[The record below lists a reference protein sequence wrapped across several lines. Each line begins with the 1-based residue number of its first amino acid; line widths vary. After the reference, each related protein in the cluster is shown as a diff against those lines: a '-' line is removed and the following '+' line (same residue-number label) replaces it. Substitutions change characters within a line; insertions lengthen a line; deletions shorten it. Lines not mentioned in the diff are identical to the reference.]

1 MKPLRILLTADPYI
15 PVPPRLYGGIERV
28 VDSLVRGLHARG
40 HQVTLVAHPAS
51 RTPGRLIP
59 YGAPPHFGLTPR
71 ATELWQAGSALWAH
85 RSQVDLVHSFGRLA
99 ALVPLLPL
107 RRLPKIQS
115 YHRPEVPWR
124 SVAIASALAGASL
137 SFTSCSASMFRRRP
151 PGASQASGRW
161 RAIFNGIAL
170 SRYRFVEA
178 VPMDA
183 PLVFLGKIEPMK
195 GVHDA
200 IAIAKTAERRL
211 VIAGTRA
218 EGGPDAE
225 YFEREI
231 APYID
236 GGQVTFVGPVDDT
249 QKSDLLGGAC
259 ALVFP
264 THWEETFGLVMVE
277 AMACGTPVIG
287 FARGAVPEVV
297 QEGVNGYLCRSV
309 EEAVAAV
316 KRLDLIDRRAVR
328 ADCEARFSDSDMVS
342 AYESLYLDM
351 VER

>member
-1 MKPLRILLTADPYI
+1 MKRLRILLTADPYI

-28 VDSLVRGLHARG
+28 VDSLARGLHARG
-40 HQVTLVAHPAS
+40 HLVTLVAHPAS
-51 RTPGRLIP
+51 RTAGRLIP

-137 SFTSCSASMFRRRP
+137 SFTSCSASVFRRRP
-151 PGASQASGRW
+151 PGASQAGGRW

-200 IAIAKTAERRL
+200 IAIAKIAERRL

-218 EGGPDAE
+218 ESGPDAE

-236 GGQVTFVGPVDDT
+236 GGQVTFLGPVDDI

-316 KRLDLIDRRAVR
+316 KCLDLIDRGAVR

>member
-1 MKPLRILLTADPYI
+1 VKPLRILLTADPYI

-40 HQVTLVAHPAS
+40 HQVTLLAHPESHTAA
-51 RTPGRLIP
+51 RLIP
-59 YGAPPHFGLTPR
+59 YGAPPHFGWVPR
-71 ATELWQAGSALWAH
+71 ATELRQAGSALWAH
-85 RSQVDLVHSFGRLA
+85 RSEVDLVHSFGRLA
-99 ALVPLLPL
+99 ALLPLLPL
-107 RRLPKIQS
+107 RLPKIQS

-137 SFTSCSASMFRRRP
+137 SFTSCSASVFRRRP
-151 PGASQASGRW
+151 PGASHAGRW

-170 SRYRFVEA
+170 TRYRFAEA
-178 VPMDA
+178 VPADA

-200 IAIAKTAERRL
+200 IAIAKMAERRL

-218 EGGPDAE
+218 DAGPDAL

-231 APYID
+231 APHLD
-236 GGQVTFVGPVDDT
+236 GRHVTFVGAVDDT
-249 QKSDLLGGAC
+249 QKSDLLGRAC
-259 ALVFP
+259 ALLFP

-297 QEGVNGYLCRSV
+297 RDGVNGYLCRSV
-309 EEAVAAV
+309 DEAVAAV
-316 KRLDLIDRRAVR
+316 KRLDLIDRGAVR
-328 ADCEARFSDSDMVS
+328 EDCEARFSDADMVS

-351 VER
+351 VKR

>member
-1 MKPLRILLTADPYI
+1 MRSLRILVTADPYI

-28 VDSLVRGLHARG
+28 VDSLVRGLQARG
-40 HQVTLVAHPAS
+40 HTVTLLAHPDS
-51 RTPGRLIP
+51 RTAGRLIP

-71 ATELWQAGSALWAH
+71 ATELWQAGGALWAH

-99 ALVPLLPL
+99 ALLPLLPI

-124 SVAIASALAGASL
+124 SVAIAGALAGASL
-137 SFTSCSASMFRRRP
+137 CFTSCSASVFRRRP
-151 PGASQASGRW
+151 AAAGPAGRW

-170 SRYRFVEA
+170 SRYRFAKA

-183 PLVFLGKIEPMK
+183 PLVFLGKLEPMK

-218 EGGPDAE
+218 DAGPDAR

-231 APYID
+231 APHID
-236 GGQVTFVGPVDDT
+236 GRQISFTGPVDDT
-249 QKSDLLGGAC
+249 QKSDLLGQAC
-259 ALVFP
+259 ALLFP

-277 AMACGTPVIG
+277 AMACGTPVVG
-287 FARGAVPEVV
+287 FVRGAVPEVV
-297 QEGVNGYLCRSV
+297 RDGVNGYLCRSV
-309 EEAVAAV
+309 DEAVAAV
-316 KRLDLIDRRAVR
+316 KRLDLIDRSAVR
-328 ADCEARFSDSDMVS
+328 ADCEARFSDTDMVS
-342 AYESLYLDM
+342 AYERLYLDM
-351 VER
+351 VE

>member
-1 MKPLRILLTADPYI
+1 MKALRILVTADPYI
-15 PVPPRLYGGIERV
+15 PVPPSFYGGIERV
-28 VDSLVRGLHARG
+28 VDSLVCGLQERG
-40 HQVTLVAHPAS
+40 HEVTLLAHPES
-51 RTPGRLIP
+51 RTAGRLIP
-59 YGAPPHFGLTPR
+59 YGSPPHFGALPR

-107 RRLPKIQS
+107 RRLLKIQS

-124 SVAIASALAGASL
+124 SVAIAGALAGASL
-137 SFTSCSASMFRRRP
+137 SFTSCSASVLRRRP
-151 PGASQASGRW
+151 PGANHAGRW

-178 VPMDA
+178 VSMDA

-200 IAIAKTAERRL
+200 IAIAKIAERRL

-218 EGGPDAE
+218 KAGPDAE

-231 APYID
+231 APHID
-236 GGQVTFVGPVDDT
+236 GRQVSFVGPVDDT

-264 THWEETFGLVMVE
+264 THWEETFGLVMIE
-277 AMACGTPVIG
+277 AMACGTPVVG

-297 QEGVNGYLCRSV
+297 RDEVNGYLCRSV
-309 EEAVAAV
+309 DEAVAAV
-316 KRLDLIDRRAVR
+316 KRLDLIDRAAVR
-328 ADCEARFSDSDMVS
+328 ADCEARFSDAGMVS
-342 AYESLYLDM
+342 AYERLYGEM
-351 VER
+351 VGA

>member
-1 MKPLRILLTADPYI
+1 MKRLRILLTADPYI

-40 HQVTLVAHPAS
+40 HLVTLVAHPAS
-51 RTPGRLIP
+51 RTAGRLIP

-137 SFTSCSASMFRRRP
+137 SFTSCSASVFRRRP
-151 PGASQASGRW
+151 PGASQAGGRW

-200 IAIAKTAERRL
+200 IAIAKIAERRL

-218 EGGPDAE
+218 EAGPDAE

-236 GGQVTFVGPVDDT
+236 GGQVTFLGPVDDI

-342 AYESLYLDM
+342 AYESLYQDM